1 MSQAN
6 VEIVRLAYEA
16 FARGDLEGA
25 AAVLHPDVKYDW
37 IDPGPGDCHNAE
49 EVMQLAQARMA
60 EGFVGEPRE
69 IIDAGD
75 NVVIVVA
82 NPDPQRY
89 GAAPGETAATTVLTL
104 REGRIVAMQ
113 DYRSRADALT
123 AVGLA

>member
-1 MSQAN
+1 MPQAN
-6 VEIVRLAYEA
+6 VEIVRRAYQA
-16 FARGDLEGA
+16 FVRGDLEAA
-25 AAVLHPDVKYDW
+25 AAVLDSDVKYDW
-37 IDPGPGDCHNAE
+37 IDPGPQDCHNAE
-49 EVMQLAQARMA
+49 EVMQLAQARMV
-60 EGFVGEPRE
+60 EGFVGELRE

-75 NVVIVVA
+75 NVVIVVE

-123 AVGLA
+123 AVGLT